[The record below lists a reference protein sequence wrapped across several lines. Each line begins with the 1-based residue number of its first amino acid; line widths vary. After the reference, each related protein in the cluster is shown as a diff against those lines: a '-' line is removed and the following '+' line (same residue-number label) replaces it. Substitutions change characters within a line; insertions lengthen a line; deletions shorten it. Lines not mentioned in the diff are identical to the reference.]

1 MMHAVTNDARYKPG
15 IEMIA
20 VCHNLEM
27 ENASLRAEVKRLTVL
42 VDMYQHCQD
51 RDAEDRAA
59 RLEDM
64 QREYEMQRQRE
75 LEEAVAGQEKYLHRD
90 YTGDKYLRRIYGA
103 PRPGTREW
111 E

>member
-1 MMHAVTNDARYKPG
+1 MTRAVTDSCELAG
-15 IEMIA
+15 GLMLIA
-20 VCHNLEM
+20 QNRELKQ

-90 YTGDKYLRRIYGA
+90 YAGDRYLRRIYGA

>member
-1 MMHAVTNDARYKPG
+1 MTRAVTGSYELAG
-15 IEMIA
+15 GLMLIA
-20 VCHNLEM
+20 QNRELKQ

>member
-1 MMHAVTNDARYKPG
+1 MTRAVTGSYELAG
-15 IEMIA
+15 GLMLIA
-20 VCHNLEM
+20 KNRELKQ
-27 ENASLRAEVKRLTVL
+27 ENAALRAELRRLTVL

-51 RDAEDRAA
+51 RDAEDKAA

>member
-1 MMHAVTNDARYKPG
+1 MTRAVTDSCELAG
-15 IEMIA
+15 GLMLIA
-20 VCHNLEM
+20 QNRELKQ

-51 RDAEDRAA
+51 
-59 RLEDM
+59 M
-64 QREYEMQRQRE
+64 QREYEMQRQHE
-75 LEEAVAGQEKYLHRD
+75 LDEAIAGQEKYLHRD
-90 YTGDKYLRRIYGA
+90 YAGDKYLRRIYGA